1 MILTSYIFT
10 HVSTCPGNE
19 IFTLTGLR
27 PDTGY
32 TLRWKAPDNQYPDV
46 QVDMGCEYRA
56 VLLRLYI
63 SAFFWNFIVPND
75 TFPTNLTL
83 CTMK

>member
-46 QVDMGCEYRA
+46 QVDMGCE
-56 VLLRLYI
+56 
-63 SAFFWNFIVPND
+63 
-75 TFPTNLTL
+75 
-83 CTMK
+83 